1 MPIFKRY
8 CKRCGKLFRT
18 RDEFR
23 DVCDTHESDAKPK
36 RASLPAVEFPR
47 DVAGGADAKARSL
60 PPVPFP
66 SEAPVKPKGRSL
78 PAVPFPSDDME
89 TDHFESDGVFDK
101 SLWRRQKVEVD
112 VNHEEVDEARCGR
125 KKRNHPDD
133 TRKAFD
139 PKKWKPTPAA
149 LALLQRAEERKA
161 GGGGLY
167 TRIAKEL
174 GDSEEKREAGLVYFE
189 GKWMT
194 KGEVSRLKFDREH
207 PVAYCKKCGRQF
219 YLNGKDDDRKFCTTD
234 CARLYEEDLRRAER
248 ERIEAE
254 ERDRKWREEEEIA
267 KHGIPCPICGRKFLP
282 KKQRGRPQ
290 KYCTTK
296 CTREAAYRK
305 AHGGKDPKD
314 HPTDLAF
321 VEKVMQMEDGKRW
334 KYAKN
339 FNDEEAR
346 YARQYAVRNGFLDG
360 GGKARLYPYA

>member
-8 CKRCGKLFRT
+8 CRRCGKLFKT

-23 DVCDTHESDAKPK
+23 DVCETHESDAKPK

-47 DVAGGADAKARSL
+47 DEASGAGAKARSL

-66 SEAPVKPKGRSL
+66 SEAPVKPQGRSL
-78 PAVPFPSDDME
+78 PAVPFPSDDIE
-89 TDHFESDGVFDK
+89 ADHFESDGVFDK
-101 SLWRRQKVEVD
+101 TLWRRQKVEVD
-112 VNHEEVDEARCGR
+112 V
-125 KKRNHPDD
+125 NHPDD

-149 LALLQRAEERKA
+149 LALLQRAEESKA

-167 TRIAKEL
+167 TRIVKEV
-174 GDSEEKREAGLVYFE
+174 GDSEEKKAAGLVYFE
-189 GKWMT
+189 GKWRT

-219 YLNGKDDDRKFCTTD
+219 YLNGKDDDRKFCTTE
-234 CARLYEEDLRRAER
+234 CAMLYEEDLRRAER

-346 YARQYAVRNGFLDG
+346 YARQYAVRNGFLDCGDG
-360 GGKARLYPYA
+360 GRARPYPNA